1 MDPPSTAV
9 PYARLE
15 LPDLD
20 SVPSYKYWSIFN
32 ILCCC
37 LPLGLVAVYYS
48 GQVEECLA
56 RRDTAGAK
64 TASDTARK
72 INILAVVIG
81 LACIGVAIFFMIQRA
96 ELIKAAQPTQFPLYY
111 NLG

>member
-1 MDPPSTAV
+1 MDPPSSL

-15 LPDLD
+15 IPDLD

-37 LPLGLVAVYYS
+37 LPLGLVAVFYS

-56 RRDTAGAK
+56 RRDIAGAK
-64 TASDTARK
+64 TASDTARA

-81 LACIGVAIFFMIQRA
+81 LGCIGVTIFFMIQRVQ
-96 ELIKAAQPTQFPLYY
+96 LLQAAQPTQSPLYY

>member
-1 MDPPSTAV
+1 MDPPSAL
-9 PYARLE
+9 PYTRLE
-15 LPDLD
+15 ISNLD

-37 LPLGLVAVYYS
+37 LPLGLVAVFYS

-56 RRDTAGAK
+56 RRDIAGAK
-64 TASDTARK
+64 AASNTART

-81 LACIGVAIFFMIQRA
+81 LGCIGAAIFFMIQRV
-96 ELIKAAQPTQFPLYY
+96 ELLKAAQPTQFPLYY
-111 NLG
+111 NVG

>member
-1 MDPPSTAV
+1 MDPPSAV

-15 LPDLD
+15 IPDLD

-37 LPLGLVAVYYS
+37 LPLGLVAVFYS

-56 RRDTAGAK
+56 RRDIAGAK
-64 TASDTARK
+64 SASDTART

-81 LACIGVAIFFMIQRA
+81 LACIGVAIFFMIQRVQ
-96 ELIKAAQPTQFPLYY
+96 LLSAAQPTRFPSLY